1 MAALIASLV
10 IIPAIATTGSQL
22 DEGGPGLMFIHLP
35 NLFKSMPGGNIV
47 TIVFFVALLFAAV
60 TSIINLYEMPIATL
74 QDIFGFSRKKAA
86 GTIAAVGITVSLLI
100 QGIVGE
106 WMDVVSIYINPLGA
120 ILAAVMFFWVFG
132 SDYVRAELQKG
143 RSKPIGPWLEPMTK
157 YVFVGITIL
166 VYVAGVLLG
175 GIG

>member
-1 MAALIASLV
+1 MRLLAAWRALGSASFGMDRDSTV
-10 IIPAIATTGSQL
+10 WTT
-22 DEGGPGLMFIHLP
+22 
-35 NLFKSMPGGNIV
+35 
-47 TIVFFVALLFAAV
+47 
-60 TSIINLYEMPIATL
+60 
-74 QDIFGFSRKKAA
+74 GFSRKKAA